1 MPSYE
6 WMTGAAEIRQIAAY
20 VASLG
25 QSAVEPIPGDARRG
39 RELYRTKGNCANC
52 HMLNGSGGRLGPD
65 LSAVGRRRNAAYL
78 RRSLVDP
85 AADIPGSSFLEGGLG
100 VTTDSFLLLTAVTA
114 DGRKIR
120 GVRLNEDPF
129 SIQIRDL
136 SDQIRSFWKRDL
148 VEIRRE
154 KGVTPMP
161 GYASTFSPGELDDM
175 VAYLVS
181 LRGEP

>member
-25 QSAVEPIPGDARRG
+25 QNAVEPIPGDARRG

-136 SDQIRSFWKRDL
+136 SDQIHSFWKRDL
-148 VEIRRE
+148 VEVRRE

-161 GYASTFSPGELDDM
+161 GYGSIFSPGELDDM
-175 VAYLVS
+175 VGYLVS

>member
-1 MPSYE
+1 
-6 WMTGAAEIRQIAAY
+6 
-20 VASLG
+20 

-136 SDQIRSFWKRDL
+136 SDQIRS
-148 VEIRRE
+148 
-154 KGVTPMP
+154 
-161 GYASTFSPGELDDM
+161 
-175 VAYLVS
+175 
-181 LRGEP
+181 